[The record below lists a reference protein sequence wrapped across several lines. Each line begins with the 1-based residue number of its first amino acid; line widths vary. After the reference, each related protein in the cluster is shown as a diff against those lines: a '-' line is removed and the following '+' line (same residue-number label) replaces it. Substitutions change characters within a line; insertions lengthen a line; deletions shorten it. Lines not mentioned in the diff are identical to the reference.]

1 MSHKSFSTLI
11 EVVPQ
16 QLQPLTLNR
25 TMAVGTSS
33 CKPNLTPT
41 PGCCRDNHTPCGAA
55 QCGVQPP
62 SLLRQLHRRGVT
74 VHINTGRFSV
84 GGGTSVFSAPVSSP
98 GKASDINLVEEHE
111 EHRRFFDVTKM
122 MLMFRTL
129 HPSPNV
135 LSHKSFA
142 FGLAFNETSTRG
154 SRSLSSCSVVPSV
167 PLSRSVS
174 SKSSTRSSS
183 LA

>member
-25 TMAVGTSS
+25 TTAVGTSS

-41 PGCCRDNHTPCGAA
+41 PGCCRDNHTPCGVA
-55 QCGVQPP
+55 
-62 SLLRQLHRRGVT
+62 RRGAACRLLVYSDNST
-74 VHINTGRFSV
+74 GGVAVRINAGRFSV

-98 GKASDINLVEEHE
+98 RKASDINLVEEHE
-111 EHRRFFDVTKM
+111 EH
-122 MLMFRTL
+122 MFQTL
-129 HPSPNV
+129 HPSQNV
-135 LSHKSFA
+135 SSHKSFA

-154 SRSLSSCSVVPSV
+154 SRF
-167 PLSRSVS
+167 PLSR
-174 SKSSTRSSS
+174 
-183 LA
+183 